1 MTKREWIVVLV
12 LTALLVG
19 AILLF
24 DLRFPMSD

>member
-24 DLRFPMSD
+24 DQRFPMSD

>member
-1 MTKREWIVVLV
+1 MTKGEWMIVLV